1 MSSLNRAMIIGRL
14 GNDPDMRYLPSG
26 EAVANLSIATSETWK
41 DKDGNKKESTEWH
54 RVSFFGKIAEVCG
67 QYLKKGGLVY
77 VEGKIQTR
85 KWQDKEGLD
94 RYTTE
99 IRGERMQMLSG
110 RAEGAGNNSEPKE
123 PPKSGNSGGGQG
135 GFNDFEDDI
144 PF

>member
-1 MSSLNRAMIIGRL
+1 MSSLNKAMIIGRL

-85 KWQDKEGLD
+85 KWQDKEGQD

-110 RAEGAGNNSEPKE
+110 RADGTSNNIAPKE
-123 PPKSGNSGGGQG
+123 TPQGSDG
-135 GFNDFEDDI
+135 GFNDFESDI

>member
-1 MSSLNRAMIIGRL
+1 MSSLNKAMIIGRL

-85 KWQDKEGLD
+85 KWQDKEGQD
-94 RYTTE
+94 RYNTE

>member
-1 MSSLNRAMIIGRL
+1 MSSLNKAMIIGRL

-41 DKDGNKKESTEWH
+41 DKDGNKKESVEWH

-85 KWQDKEGLD
+85 KWQDKDGQD

-110 RAEGAGNNSEPKE
+110 RADGASNNAPKE
-123 PPKSGNSGGGQG
+123 SPQSSD
-135 GFNDFEDDI
+135 DFDSDI